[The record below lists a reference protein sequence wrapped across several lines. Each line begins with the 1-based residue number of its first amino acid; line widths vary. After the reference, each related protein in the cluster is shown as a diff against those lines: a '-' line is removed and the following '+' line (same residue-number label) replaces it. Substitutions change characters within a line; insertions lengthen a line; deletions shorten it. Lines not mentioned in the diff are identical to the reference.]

1 MSKWDVIV
9 IGAGNGGLLA
19 ATTFANAG
27 KKVLIIEKHNVPG
40 GYATSFRRGR
50 FEFEAS
56 LHELSSYGVCP
67 GAGSVRKMFEELG
80 IHGKIDW
87 CRIPDAYRMITLS
100 DPDKLDVTMPFGVGA
115 YIDKME
121 EYCPGSR
128 AKMNKLFALGESL
141 RNTADFLGSIES
153 IDMDLVQDVFE
164 DHLDFVRVASYST
177 NEVLK
182 AAGIPKRAR
191 DIFNAYW
198 CYLGVDCD
206 KLSFIH
212 YMGLVDRYINFGA
225 VCPKGR
231 SHELSCAIQ
240 DRFEELG
247 GTIYFNSFVD
257 RIIIE
262 NGRAVGVHVKDGDR
276 TEYAETIIC
285 NSAPHNAI
293 AKMIDPKDLPET
305 AVRHTNARKFA
316 GRGFTMFLG
325 LDKSPDELGINEHC
339 YFIYDTAN
347 TVEQVRSM
355 ADIESNNA
363 QATCCLNRAVPGC
376 SPEGT
381 TILYFTTLY
390 TEDCWSKVKEEDYH
404 RTKRYVA
411 NKMIDN
417 FEKATGTHIREYI
430 EEIEI
435 ASPATYAR
443 YADAPQGTIYGY
455 NAEKWDGIVPR
466 QLMKASED
474 FIPGLYFAGGYG
486 AQLLGF
492 GSSFTNG
499 YQTANRV
506 MKKQEKEAASK

>member
-9 IGAGNGGLLA
+9 IGAGNGGLSA
-19 ATTFANAG
+19 ATTFAKAG
-27 KKVLIIEKHNVPG
+27 KKVLILEKHNVPG
-40 GYATSFRRGR
+40 GFATSFKRGR

-56 LHELSSYGVCP
+56 LHELSSYGCVP
-67 GAGSVRKMFEELG
+67 GAGAIRKIFEELG
-80 IHGKIDW
+80 IHDKIEW

-100 DPDKLDVTMPFGVGA
+100 DPDKVDVTMPFGVGA

-121 EYCPGSR
+121 QYVPGSR

-141 RNTADFLGSIES
+141 RKTGDFFGNINSVNPQ
-153 IDMDLVQDVFE
+153 LVQDVFE
-164 DHLDFVRVASYST
+164 DHMDFVRIASYST

-182 AAGIPKRAR
+182 AAGIPKKAR

-206 KLSFIH
+206 TLSFIH

-225 VCPKGR
+225 VCAKGR
-231 SHELSCAIQ
+231 SHELSCAFQ

-257 RIIIE
+257 KIVMKDG
-262 NGRAVGVHVKDGDR
+262 NAVGVHIKDRDEI
-276 TEYAETIIC
+276 EYADCIVC

-293 AKMIDPKDLPET
+293 SKMIDRKDLPEK
-305 AVRHTNARKFA
+305 AIRHTNARKFA

-339 YFIYDTAN
+339 YMIYDTAD
-347 TVEQVRSM
+347 TVQQVKSM
-355 ADIESNNA
+355 ANIESNNA
-363 QATCCLNRAVPGC
+363 QATCCLNRAVPDC

-390 TEDCWSKVKEEDYH
+390 TEDCWSKVDEKDYVKTKE
-404 RTKRYVA
+404 YVA
-411 NKMIDN
+411 DKMIDN
-417 FEKATGTHIREYI
+417 FEKATGTKIRDSI

-435 ASPATYAR
+435 ATPATYAR
-443 YADAPQGTIYGY
+443 YTDAPQGTIYGY
-455 NAEKWDGIVPR
+455 SAEKWDGIVHR
-466 QLMKASED
+466 LLMPASED
-474 FIPGLYFAGGYG
+474 LINNLYFVGGYG
-486 AQLLGF
+486 SQLLGF
-492 GSSFTNG
+492 GSAYTNG
-499 YQTANRV
+499 YQTANRI
-506 MKKQEKEAASK
+506 MKKQQKEAQK

>member
-1 MSKWDVIV
+1 MSFWDVIV

-27 KKVLIIEKHNVPG
+27 KKVLILEKHNVPG
-40 GYATSFRRGR
+40 GYATSFKRGR

-56 LHELSSYGVCP
+56 LHELSSYGCVP
-67 GAGSVRKMFEELG
+67 GAGTIRKMFEELG
-80 IHGKIDW
+80 IHEKIDW
-87 CRIPDAYRMITLS
+87 CRIPSAYRMITLS

-115 YIDKME
+115 YIDQME
-121 EYCPGSR
+121 KYCPGSR
-128 AKMNKLFALGESL
+128 EKMNKIFALGERL
-141 RNTADFLGSIES
+141 RDTADFLGNISS
-153 IDMDLVQDVFE
+153 IDADMIQDVFE

-206 KLSFIH
+206 TLSFIH

-240 DRFEELG
+240 ERFEELG
-247 GTIYFNSFVD
+247 GTIYFNSYVD
-257 RIIIE
+257 KIIVKD
-262 NGRAVGVHVKDGDR
+262 GKAVGVHVSGRDECFLADC
-276 TEYAETIIC
+276 IVC

-293 AKMIDPKDLPET
+293 GKLIDPVELPEK

-339 YFIYDTAN
+339 YMIYDTAN
-347 TVEQVRSM
+347 TVEQVKSM
-355 ADIESNNA
+355 AAIESNNA

-381 TILYFTTLY
+381 TVLYFTTLY
-390 TEDCWSKVKEEDYH
+390 TEDCWSKVKEEDYVK
-404 RTKRYVA
+404 TKEYVA
-411 NKMIDN
+411 NKFIDN
-417 FEKATGTHIREYI
+417 FEKATGVKIRDSI

-455 NAEKWDGIVPR
+455 SAEKWDGIVHR
-466 QLMKASED
+466 ILMSSSED
-474 FIPGLYFAGGYG
+474 FIDNLYFVGGYG
-486 AQLLGF
+486 QQLLGF
-492 GSSFTNG
+492 GSAYTNG
-499 YQTANRV
+499 YQTANRI
-506 MKKQEKEAASK
+506 MKKAEKEASK